1 MGLLSGK
8 TVLITGASRGIGRAI
23 AERFAA
29 EGATLFLAVRDLAP
43 GQALAHQLQAEQGI
57 ACHAFSCDVADA
69 EAVKRLFRTLFSHS
83 KTLDVLVN
91 NAGVLDDAL
100 IGMVTPTQVERT
112 FASNSFSVLYCSQY
126 AARMMQRAGGGSII
140 NLSSI
145 IGRVGNAGQAVYG
158 GSKAAV
164 IGMTQSL
171 AKELAPQQIRVN
183 AIAPGDILTP
193 LTEVQLA
200 QQPDREAGLREM
212 ASVYPVG
219 RIGTPAE
226 AASVIAF
233 LASPAAAFVTG
244 AVWSVDGGLT
254 A

>member
-1 MGLLSGK
+1 MMGLLSGK
-8 TVLITGASRGIGRAI
+8 TVLVTGAGRGIGRAI

-29 EGATLFLAVRDLAP
+29 EGATLFLAVRHLEQ
-43 GQALAHQLQAEQGI
+43 GQALAAELQATHPI
-57 ACHAFSCDVADA
+57 TCHAFRCDVADA
-69 EAVKRLFRTLFSHS
+69 GAVKTLFRELFSHS

-183 AIAPGDILTP
+183 AIAPGFIDT
-193 LTEVQLA
+193 
-200 QQPDREAGLREM
+200 DM
-212 ASVYPVG
+212 AHS
-219 RIGTPAE
+219 
-226 AASVIAF
+226 
-233 LASPAAAFVTG
+233 L
-244 AVWSVDGGLT
+244 
-254 A
+254 